1 MTLFVFFPLLPN
13 GLCRIVPDE
22 RERGGRPAA
31 PITGGGCY
39 RGLLLFYHSDI
50 YKVTQPLCCSLEEH
64 CIYLLPLSKISSRLF
79 IMVHPSGR
87 NYVVLGTRKIG
98 ALI

>member
-22 RERGGRPAA
+22 RERERPAA

-39 RGLLLFYHSDI
+39 RVILWFYHSDI
-50 YKVTQPLCCSLEEH
+50 YTVTQPILKS
-64 CIYLLPLSKISSRLF
+64 IVYLLPLSKISSRLF